1 MKQAKKII
9 TILSVFSIVFMFS
22 VQLAGA
28 LEADYS
34 VFIFAPG
41 QPIKSDMMSFT
52 GDGALIFDTSYG
64 SGSFIDLGG
73 TFAAYFITSDLFSA
87 PAILT
92 MTGIIVNP
100 LILATGIAN
109 IGGKFSVFTVAGRL
123 LYNYDSEE

>member
-1 MKQAKKII
+1 MNLLKKII
-9 TILSVFSIVFMFS
+9 TVLSVLSIVCMCA

-41 QPIKSDMMSFT
+41 QPVKSDMMSFT

-64 SGSFIDLGG
+64 SGTYLDLGG
-73 TFAAYFITSDLFSA
+73 PFVAYFITSDLFAA
-87 PAILT
+87 PTVLT
-92 MTGIIVNP
+92 MTGIIINP

-109 IGGKFSVFTVAGRL
+109 IGGQLSFFTVTGRL
-123 LYNYDSEE
+123 LYNYDYEE

>member
-1 MKQAKKII
+1 MKQTKKIAI
-9 TILSVFSIVFMFS
+9 IFSVLCMACICA

-41 QPIKSDMMSFT
+41 QPVKSDMMSFT

-64 SGSFIDLGG
+64 SGTYLDLGG
-73 TFAAYFITSDLFSA
+73 PFVAYFMTSDLFAA

-100 LILATGIAN
+100 LVLATGIAN
-109 IGGKFSVFTVAGRL
+109 IGGQLSFFTVTGRL
-123 LYNYDSEE
+123 LYNYDYEE